1 MRGNR
6 GFTLIELLVTL
17 AIMALLVLFLARVFS
32 SAASIASAGNKR
44 MDADAQS
51 RPLLD
56 RMAIDFAKIVKRAEL
71 DYFIKSPGNMQTGN
85 DQLAFFT
92 EVPGYYPAAGSQSPI
107 SLIGYRVNSTGG
119 SAAFN
124 KMERLGKGLVWNG
137 VSASD
142 TPIIFLP
149 LTISANWP
157 SATNASS
164 DPDYEVVG
172 PQVFRFEYYYLLQ
185 NGILTNIPWDT
196 VAGHTGINGMQDVA
210 AIVAAIAVIDSKSKV
225 LLSDSQIGTIIGSLA
240 DFNLGMQPGDLVRQ
254 WQNSLNSISGMPRE
268 AISQI
273 RISQRYFPLTPK
285 F

>member
-1 MRGNR
+1 MRGDR
-6 GFTLIELLVTL
+6 GFTLMELLVTL

-71 DYFIKSPGNMQTGN
+71 DYFIKSPVNPQVGN
-85 DQLAFFT
+85 DQIAFFT

-119 SAAFN
+119 SAAYN
-124 KMERLGKGLVWNG
+124 KMERLAKGLVWNG
-137 VSASD
+137 VSATD

-149 LTISANWP
+149 LTISASWP

-185 NGILTNIPWDT
+185 NGTLTNTPWDGG
-196 VAGHTGINGMQDVA
+196 AGHTSINGMQDVA
-210 AIVAAIAVIDSKSKV
+210 AIVAAIAVIDPKSKV
-225 LLSDSQIGTIIGSLA
+225 LLSDSQIGTIIGGLS
-240 DFNLGMQPGDLVRQ
+240 DFNQGMQPGDLVRQ

>member
-185 NGILTNIPWDT
+185 NGTLTNIPWDT

>member
-1 MRGNR
+1 MREDR

-71 DYFIKSPGNMQTGN
+71 DYFIKSPVNPQIGN
-85 DQLAFFT
+85 DQIAFFT

-142 TPIIFLP
+142 TPMIFLP
-149 LTISANWP
+149 LTISASWP

-185 NGILTNIPWDT
+185 SGTLTNIPWDT
-196 VAGHTGINGMQDVA
+196 AAGHTGINGMQDVA

-225 LLSDSQIGTIIGSLA
+225 LLSDSQIGTIIGSLS

-273 RISQRYFPLTPK
+273 RISQRYFPLTPR

>member
-1 MRGNR
+1 MRGDR

-71 DYFIKSPGNMQTGN
+71 DYFIKSPVNPQVGN
-85 DQLAFFT
+85 DQIAFFT

-149 LTISANWP
+149 LTISASWP

-185 NGILTNIPWDT
+185 SGTLTNIPWDAA
-196 VAGHTGINGMQDVA
+196 AGHTGINGMQDVA

-225 LLSDSQIGTIIGSLA
+225 LLSDSQIGTIIGSLS